1 MFPAFIYLFLSIQVI
16 HLSMAT
22 RDNGLNLT
30 GYLIEICFTI
40 IVIFLLTRDD
50 RGHHCMVPMQSVH
63 YVIKSVVFP
72 GYSGFLHQ

>member
-1 MFPAFIYLFLSIQVI
+1 MIYMRVI

-22 RDNGLNLT
+22 QDNGLNLT

-40 IVIFLLTRDD
+40 IVIFLLTRED

-72 GYSGFLHQ
+72 VFEILTKVKEEH

>member
-1 MFPAFIYLFLSIQVI
+1 MFPAFIYLFLSIRVI
-16 HLSMAT
+16 HLFMAT

-30 GYLIEICFTI
+30 GYFIEICFTI

-63 YVIKSVVFP
+63 YVIKSAVFP
-72 GYSGFLHQ
+72 RYSGFLHQ